1 MARLDVYNDTSLLK
15 ITHVKMWTARG
26 QVILFIVNLMKE
38 KFTSQLRP
46 ATGSRFIIKYF
57 SLIMRGPSGQET
69 DSRVMSHFVKA
80 TCGKRTMIWLDIDNM
95 EFISHLSIVGE
106 NQGS

>member
-1 MARLDVYNDTSLLK
+1 MFTALFKALSVARLDVYNDMSLLK

-46 ATGSRFIIKYF
+46 ATRIKVYHKIF
-57 SLIMRGPSGQET
+57 PTKMRPPGQET
-69 DSRVMSHFVKA
+69 NSRVMSHFVKA
-80 TCGKRTMIWLDIDNM
+80 TCRGTMI
-95 EFISHLSIVGE
+95 
-106 NQGS
+106 

>member
-1 MARLDVYNDTSLLK
+1 MDSE
-15 ITHVKMWTARG
+15 G

-69 DSRVMSHFVKA
+69 DPRVMSHFVKA

-95 EFISHLSIVGE
+95 EFVSHLSIVGE